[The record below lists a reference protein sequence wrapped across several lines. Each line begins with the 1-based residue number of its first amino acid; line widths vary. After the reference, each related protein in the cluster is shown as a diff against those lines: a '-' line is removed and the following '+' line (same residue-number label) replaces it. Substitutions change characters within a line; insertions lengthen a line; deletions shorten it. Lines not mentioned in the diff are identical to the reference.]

1 MVVRL
6 LGSVFGGRARSPA
19 DGRRGMTRASH
30 QRNGVVSENKTG
42 LAKDGARA
50 ASKTTAQFVRLDQ
63 AAKQLGWTPDDLL
76 DRGVA
81 GDIRIYAPVLYEGV
95 YEWPVSNLGLVYRAP
110 EHQGNVPFRTK
121 LRISDYVVLAREDIK
136 RISLAGW
143 VIPEDFLC
151 PSVALEVIEHWKE
164 KQQEKSSV
172 SDSHDRD
179 AEDEAPSW
187 PGALVRVNEQHM
199 PPLYTRKTLSLKNL
213 REGGEASES
222 DVPDESPRRV
232 SAEHD
237 KGWQSREPWEHA
249 YERMKSLVWSVPW
262 TASSVPDA
270 REIVTPERYASL
282 PERKRPT
289 RDEYKVRIEML
300 RVCSDDIARL
310 RAIAEAEATEKRP
323 EMPKIDDGWQIH
335 RHLSNKLKA
344 LIEFSGRWEEK
355 PYHEGLD
362 QSEYRDWHNAEI
374 KQALAV
380 HPVFNG
386 RSELARHAAE
396 FVRPLYSRRSGRD
409 RNHPLFQNVQSPE
422 LRALYHAARL
432 WEGWAPES
440 GSKPSRQ
447 AVEETIRKYMCD
459 MQLDASAT
467 LLDAGPKIIQP
478 ESAESGQERQAQRAT
493 RAWKKK

>member
-1 MVVRL
+1 
-6 LGSVFGGRARSPA
+6 
-19 DGRRGMTRASH
+19 MTRASH

-42 LAKDGARA
+42 FAKDGARA
-50 ASKTTAQFVRLDQ
+50 ASKTTAQFVRLDR

-76 DRGVA
+76 DRGGA
-81 GDIRIYAPVLYEGV
+81 GEIRIYAPVLYEGV
-95 YEWPVSNLGLVYRAP
+95 YEWPVSNLGTVYRAP

-121 LRISDYVVLAREDIK
+121 LRISNYVVLAREDIK

-164 KQQEKSSV
+164 KQQEKSAV

-179 AEDEAPSW
+179 AEDDAPSL
-187 PGALVRVNEQHM
+187 PAALVRVNEQDM

-213 REGGEASES
+213 REGGEPSES
-222 DVPDESPRRV
+222 DMPDESTRRV

-237 KGWQSREPWEHA
+237 KGWQAREPWEQA
-249 YERMKSLVWSVPW
+249 YERMKSLVWTVPW

-270 REIVTPERYASL
+270 LEILTPEKYASL

-310 RAIAEAEATEKRP
+310 RAIAEAESTEKQP

-335 RHLSNKLKA
+335 RYVSNKLKA
-344 LIEFSGRWEEK
+344 LIAFSSRWEEK
-355 PYHEGLD
+355 PYHERRD
-362 QSEYRDWHNAEI
+362 QYEYRDWHNAQI
-374 KQALAV
+374 KLALSE
-380 HPVFNG
+380 HPVFDG

-396 FVRPLYSRRSGRD
+396 FVRPLYSRRSGRALS
-409 RNHPLFQNVQSPE
+409 HPLFQSAQSPE
-422 LRALYHAARL
+422 LRALYHAAQL
-432 WEGWAPES
+432 WEGWTPES

-447 AVEETIRKYMCD
+447 AVEDTIRKYMRE
-459 MQLDASAT
+459 MQLDASPT
-467 LLDAGPKIIQP
+467 LLDAGPKIILP
-478 ESAESGQERQAQRAT
+478 ESAESGQERQAQRGT
-493 RAWKKK
+493 RVLKKK